1 MTDISPRTPCSDR
14 SALQRVPL
22 IGTKAT
28 ADFHQGAQRSC
39 CKSDAAYR
47 AAAEI
52 TPASP
57 EKPLPRR
64 SHPYR
69 VRGQWRAY
77 RRSGQLAQRMENCST
92 SLREVLG
99 RGMTRIAMT
108 LSAIGRDTWRNP
120 ITFFLV
126 WVPSLTVL
134 ILSVNPSLTADLAPF
149 QRIAFWLLHVAL
161 LLPLLMIA
169 QNLIDEALA
178 AFRLSPV
185 ILVTL
190 TALCASVVFAPVSL
204 LLDLLFSP
212 APDLGSEPSL
222 TLLLI
227 DEITALALPTLCAWL
242 LVNGARLTMLSVP
255 MIQEASSPESEAAKG
270 QSGRDPAKEAG
281 PASGLTDIERAFWSR
296 VPRELGAELVS
307 LSAEQHY
314 LHVVTTKGRSLRAI
328 G

>member
-1 MTDISPRTPCSDR
+1 
-14 SALQRVPL
+14 
-22 IGTKAT
+22 
-28 ADFHQGAQRSC
+28 
-39 CKSDAAYR
+39 
-47 AAAEI
+47 
-52 TPASP
+52 
-57 EKPLPRR
+57 
-64 SHPYR
+64 
-69 VRGQWRAY
+69 
-77 RRSGQLAQRMENCST
+77 
-92 SLREVLG
+92 
-99 RGMTRIAMT
+99 MTRIAMT

-134 ILSVNPSLTADLAPF
+134 ILSVNPSLTADIAPF

-314 LHVVTTKGRSLRAI
+314 LHVVTTKGRSLILFPISRAI
-328 G
+328 QAAERLEGMRIHRSHWVAFRQVTALSRDDTGLFVCLSSGEKLPVSRSSQQAVKAALDAHALRRVSSQFEAGKAKAAR

>member
-1 MTDISPRTPCSDR
+1 
-14 SALQRVPL
+14 
-22 IGTKAT
+22 
-28 ADFHQGAQRSC
+28 
-39 CKSDAAYR
+39 
-47 AAAEI
+47 
-52 TPASP
+52 
-57 EKPLPRR
+57 
-64 SHPYR
+64 
-69 VRGQWRAY
+69 
-77 RRSGQLAQRMENCST
+77 
-92 SLREVLG
+92 
-99 RGMTRIAMT
+99 MTRIAMT

-134 ILSVNPSLTADLAPF
+134 ILSVNPSLTADIAPF

-190 TALCASVVFAPVSL
+190 TALCASVIFAPVSL

-281 PASGLTDIERAFWSR
+281 PASGLTDIE
-296 VPRELGAELVS
+296 
-307 LSAEQHY
+307 SAEQHY
-314 LHVVTTKGRSLRAI
+314 LHVVTTKGRSLILFPISRAI
-328 G
+328 QAAERCEGMQIHRSHWVAFRQVTALSKDDTGLFVCLSSGEKLPVSRSRQQAVKAALDVHALRRVFSRFEAGKAKAAR